1 MPGPSSNEIQDFML
15 KLVATRLAS
24 FVLTLLAASAI
35 LFVTINVL
43 PGSAAKAAL
52 GIDAT
57 PQAIQRFEAER
68 GLDRPLVTQYGEW
81 LGKIL
86 QGDFGKSF
94 QNSVAVGPDLL
105 KRLPVTLELAV
116 LAFLIAN
123 LIALPL
129 GAVAARQ
136 HQRAADRSVT
146 FLATILGAIPNFWL
160 ATLLVLVFTLHLRLL
175 PPGGFTPFLADPLM
189 NLKQMIMPALSLG
202 LVSSALLIRIMR
214 ASMLEIL
221 SADFVRTA
229 YAKGAG
235 GRTVVFSH
243 ALRNAM
249 IPYLNV
255 AAVEFGFLFGS
266 VVIIED
272 IFLLPGVGSF
282 VLVGIIN
289 RDYPV
294 LLAGALAITV
304 FVLTVNLLVDLAA
317 GLLDPRQVKGRSA

>member
-1 MPGPSSNEIQDFML
+1 MIR
-15 KLVATRLAS
+15 LVLLRLSA
-24 FVLTLLAASAI
+24 FVLTLLSASAV

-57 PQAIQRFEAER
+57 AEAIRRFEALN
-68 GLDRPLVTQYGEW
+68 GLDRPLVVQYLDW
-81 LGKIL
+81 LGRIL
-86 QGDFGKSF
+86 HGDFGTSF
-94 QNSVAVGPDLL
+94 QNGVAVGPELL
-105 KRLPVTLELAV
+105 KRLPVTLELAT
-116 LAFLIAN
+116 LAFLVANVIA
-123 LIALPL
+123 IPL
-129 GAVAARQ
+129 GALAARR

-146 FLATILGAIPNFWL
+146 FLATILGAVPNFWL
-160 ATLLVLVFTLHLRLL
+160 ATLLVLVFTLRLRWL
-175 PPGGFTPFLADPLM
+175 PPGGFTPFGLNPLM

-214 ASMLEIL
+214 ASMLEVL
-221 SADFVRTA
+221 STDYIRTA
-229 YAKGAG
+229 TAKGAG
-235 GRTVVFSH
+235 GMVVIFRH
-243 ALRNAM
+243 ALRNAL
-249 IPYLNV
+249 IPYCNV

-266 VVIIED
+266 VVVIED

-304 FVLTVNLLVDLAA
+304 FVLTVNLLVDIFSAA
-317 GLLDPRQVKGRSA
+317 LDPRHVKARHG

>member
-1 MPGPSSNEIQDFML
+1 MFRFIL
-15 KLVATRLAS
+15 ARLVAFA
-24 FVLTLLAASAI
+24 LTLLAASVV

-43 PGSAAKAAL
+43 PGSAAKSAL
-52 GIDAT
+52 GINAT

-68 GLDRPLVTQYGEW
+68 GLDRPLWEQYGEW
-81 LGKIL
+81 LGRTL
-86 QGDFGKSF
+86 QGDFGTSF

-129 GAVAARQ
+129 GALAARK
-136 HQRAADRSVT
+136 HGKGLDRSVT
-146 FLATILGAIPNFWL
+146 FLATILGAVPNFWL
-160 ATLLVLVFTLHLRLL
+160 ATLLVLVFTLTLRWL
-175 PPGGFTPFLADPLM
+175 PPGGFTPFAANPLI
-189 NLKQMIMPALSLG
+189 NLKQMTMPALSLG

-221 SADFVRTA
+221 SSDFIRTA
-229 YAKGAG
+229 EAKGANA
-235 GRTVVFSH
+235 RTVVMRH
-243 ALRNAM
+243 ALRNAL

-266 VVIIED
+266 VVVIED
-272 IFLLPGVGSF
+272 IFRLPGLGSF

-304 FVLTVNLLVDLAA
+304 FVLVVNLVVDIAA
-317 GLLDPRQVKGRSA
+317 GLLDPRQVKGRHA